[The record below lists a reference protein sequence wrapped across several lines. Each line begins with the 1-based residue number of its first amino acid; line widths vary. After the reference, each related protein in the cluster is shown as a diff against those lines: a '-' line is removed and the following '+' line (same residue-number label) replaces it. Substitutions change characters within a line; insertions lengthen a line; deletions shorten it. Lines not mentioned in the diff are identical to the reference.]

1 MRAIAHTR
9 SVWLSVSNTLGGR
22 YPYQSVVFLGMRRF
36 LLTVVVLS
44 TGCASAMP
52 ATLSTGTVPPIET
65 LQRARPQD
73 VFMRA
78 ELNQTLDSIMDAAIR
93 DHAAPGGSLAVGRY
107 GRIVHIK
114 GYGRLDPAPGYGAV
128 DQNTIYDMASLTKVI
143 ATTTASMILEEKGQL
158 DLDRTVASYL
168 PGFNAPDKA
177 AITVRMIVTH
187 RGGLEAFAALY
198 KTSKGRDEYLTQINS
213 RPLKSTPGTATVYSD
228 WDMIL
233 QQFIIERITGQT
245 LDQFVAEKVFKPLGM
260 NSTMFNPDTSLYS
273 RIAPT
278 EVDTAA
284 GGLMRGHVHG
294 TVHDENAQAMGGVS
308 GHAGLFSTASDL
320 SIFAQ
325 MLLNGG
331 SYNGVRIL
339 RPETLARWTVPQSRE
354 SSRALGWDTPSKGSS
369 SGDYFSP
376 RSFGHTGFT
385 GTSIWIDPE
394 RGLFVILLT
403 NRVDP
408 TRANQKQAP
417 LRRAVADAAQRAILD
432 APLIDWEKQ

>member
-1 MRAIAHTR
+1 MNRI
-9 SVWLSVSNTLGGR
+9 
-22 YPYQSVVFLGMRRF
+22 FLA
-36 LLTVVVLS
+36 VLAA
-44 TGCASAMP
+44 TAGCASAMP
-52 ATLSTGTVPPIET
+52 ETVPTTPIT
-65 LQRARPQD
+65 PLATVVRADPRD
-73 VFMRA
+73 VFMKA
-78 ELNQTLDSIMDAAIR
+78 DLNRSLDSVMEAGIR
-93 DHAAPGGSLAVGRY
+93 GGAAPGGSLAVGRY
-107 GRIVHIK
+107 GRIVHMK
-114 GYGRLDPAPGYGAV
+114 GYGRLDPDPEYGAV
-128 DQNTIYDMASLTKVI
+128 DENTIYDMASLTKVI
-143 ATTTASMILEEKGQL
+143 ATTTASMILEEQGLL

-177 AITVRMIVTH
+177 GITVRMIVTH

-198 KTSKGRDEYLTQINS
+198 KTSRGRDEYLAQINS

-233 QQFIIERITGQT
+233 QQLIIERITGQT
-245 LDQFVAEKVFKPLGM
+245 LDRFVADRVFTPLGM
-260 NSTMFNPDTSLYS
+260 TSTMFNPDTSLYS

-294 TVHDENAQAMGGVS
+294 KVHDENASAMGGVS
-308 GHAGLFSTASDL
+308 GHAGLFSTAHDL
-320 SIFAQ
+320 AIFAQ

-339 RPETLARWTVPQSRE
+339 KPETLARWTVPQSRE

-369 SGDYFSP
+369 SGSYFSP

-394 RGLFVILLT
+394 RGLYVILLT

-408 TRANQKQAP
+408 TRENQKQGP
-417 LRRAVADAAQRAILD
+417 LRRAVADAAQKAIVD
-432 APLIDWEKQ
+432 APLIDWEKQR